1 MIFNFDLASDNSVL
15 FLTTSGDSSAQD
27 FIDCL
32 LEMKR
37 IIEESNVS
45 KIIADHR
52 KVNFAV
58 TDTSDLS
65 LLIAK
70 THEVIPV
77 LRNRQIATVVDSDL
91 GFAFGRMWD
100 SMGAGGEAIEHKIC
114 RSIEEA
120 NEWLKVKM

>member
-1 MIFNFDLASDNSVL
+1 MVFKFDLASDNSL
-15 FLTTSGDSSAQD
+15 LQLTTSGDSSAHD

-32 LEMKR
+32 HEMKR
-37 IIEESNVS
+37 LIEESNVG

-52 KVNFAV
+52 NLNFNV
-58 TDTSDLS
+58 TDTGDLS

-77 LRNRQIATVVDSDL
+77 LRNRLIATVVESDL

-100 SMGAGGEAIEHKIC
+100 SLGAGGEPIKHMVC
-114 RSIEEA
+114 RTIEEA
-120 NEWLKVKM
+120 NEWLGL